1 MDVTKRLDS
10 LIEAS
15 VNSQIEA
22 NHLKPPLL
30 PTEDD
35 EIPLDSSSEEPQS
48 SGVSMS
54 DSEDEGEC
62 NSLISTGNEHIHIQ
76 PLLSAP
82 SAAAI
87 PCYRKI
93 QDIFKKRK
101 HLERTNPLLYT
112 AVSTK
117 KVKLDEGYNQPT
129 SATACPSDKSLLPP
143 EIWHRILSFVPPR
156 TLANLLCLNK
166 LFNVYLDPSSRYQ
179 CKFPPSPSR
188 SSITLL
194 KSDAIWQLSRRR
206 FWPRMP
212 APLQQKTEL
221 DMWRLACG
229 KRCQICGKADS
240 ASLDSSDD
248 KRHCKSQPVWAFA
261 IRACGS
267 CLVEKTISEVNLL
280 LSSSVPS
287 LLRSALPFV
296 LITSEMDIISPDI
309 LQKGFVQPYLQVTK
323 IYLSEHVEELKK
335 EFASVESMGCATAEE
350 WLKGLEARGQESLN
364 DSMRW
369 EKWAS
374 SGGVTQIHT
383 QLSPDNVPSI
393 IVASGKGLVLAGVSS
408 LTHTSRSSSNAV
420 LGEHL
425 PDSHHITPIATSE
438 AAHSSPTV
446 STQNDHV
453 GQMPPY
459 LQHGVQYNAP
469 RVRTREEALELK
481 AARRAEIERRAME
494 LDPPLPANILARIPS
509 FQAAIQIISPLDDKA
524 WDLLKPRLLAQR
536 ADAEQHEERGRGDP
550 PKPLLTQERSEERR
564 QTNENSVATKQLID
578 KTWDDLQ
585 APLRAR
591 ISAYADEIIRES
603 WNDGR
608 NVDMENSPQFA
619 AEILVHVRRR
629 FYTEIAKEAA
639 ETRAAGKLIIE
650 DPPDGP
656 FTQKLTLENMKW
668 LFDVKIKPHTESYR
682 KDLFFCNGCGVNYKA
697 FGFEGVIQHYAAKH
711 TNVLSLG
718 SVVVHWRA
726 EWPETPP
733 FKPDPRAVKTVHPP
747 TGLSHGTLQSQ
758 NYAAAY
764 PSISNP
770 APFQPPSYLAAPPS
784 VYGHLAYGPTPPQPV
799 PYLQGSLY
807 TPGQHEYSSQYSHPS
822 PYPYPNSH
830 PLFPSSSG
838 IHAGP
843 SSYSTTM
850 DTYYGQNHNTYQ
862 SNSQPHFQIHP
873 RSSFADIY
881 NAQLEYLARSSRDLW
896 SSTAGLKELP
906 GEIRVCVVLHHVA
919 QRFRSRFS
927 ESPTLNLFKDGL
939 SNHKEMRPVRNVN
952 GLMCKACHLG
962 FDGGIL
968 ADQYFKTYSLPQL
981 VNHFCQSHL
990 NQPQA
995 PNMPSLDWT
1004 VIMVHTPNL
1013 SALANL
1019 HNLANMDSQKYSLI
1033 TDAFPRARY
1042 PDGYPQGAH
1051 TTNLPNTQA
1060 DISIAA
1066 REQPTYSAPAL
1077 RPASLYDASIA
1088 SDDSI
1093 TPSTRTNA
1101 FGQQPG
1107 HNHSVVPSTSTPT
1120 GHQNFQSIDSGRE
1133 SSELWQGPNETL
1145 PKRQRGNS
1153 VKDNRAMSG
1162 QGFRNRKAGG
1172 AAASAGINPQKPSD
1186 EDLVAEED
1194 RRQEEKIRAMWAADR
1209 KEAARLAS
1217 RTQPPIPTEVPD
1229 VSMETLQVE
1238 RPRSYHS
1245 HVSQLAGSPMH
1256 SARVQGHQQPVKV
1269 REHEE
1274 DDLMAGLETQLNQQ
1288 QVLPGDSEYQPM
1300 PARDIQHERQ
1310 PFSERHVGSGNY
1322 INPDQG
1328 HPYDRLHSVHTAYSF
1343 HHEPRPHFDRYG
1355 EGSPGPRSVDMIHGS
1370 MQPLGTP
1377 DAELYDRS
1385 PHQEYHHAY
1394 DDESRAQQPPSQY
1407 TGAYELVR
1415 VRDSA
1420 GEYLIRRPIRL
1431 EREPAYVPFQ
1441 HAHAFYGDP
1450 TPQHRMFENDSYS
1463 DAQIRYESAS
1473 RTEIPVRRLSYEV
1486 IVRPEGAVKTSYEEP
1501 SNDDLTG
1508 SEDYDPRFP
1517 AAAPSSS
1524 TIRRAR

>member
-1 MDVTKRLDS
+1 MDVTKRLDGFVK
-10 LIEAS
+10 AS
-15 VNSQIEA
+15 VNSQTGA
-22 NHLKPPLL
+22 NHLEPPLL
-30 PTEDD
+30 PAEDD
-35 EIPLDSSSEEPQS
+35 EIPLDSSSEEAQS
-48 SGVSMS
+48 SEVSTS

-62 NSLISTGNEHIHIQ
+62 NSLISTGNEHVHIQ
-76 PLLSAP
+76 PLLSVP
-82 SAAAI
+82 SAAAV

-93 QDIFKKRK
+93 QDISKKRK
-101 HLERTNPLLYT
+101 RLERTDTLPYT

-117 KVKLDEGYNQPT
+117 KVKLNEGYNQPT
-129 SATACPSDKSLLPP
+129 SATTCPSDKSLLPP

-156 TLANLLCLNK
+156 ALANLLCVNK
-166 LFNVYLDPSSRYQ
+166 LFNVYVDPSSRYQ

-194 KSDAIWQLSRRR
+194 KSDVIWQLSRRR

-261 IRACGS
+261 IRTCGS

-296 LITSEMDIISPDI
+296 LITSGMDIILPDV
-309 LQKGFVQPYLQVTK
+309 LQKGFAQPDLQVTK

-374 SGGVTQIHT
+374 SGGVAQIHT

-393 IVASGKGLVLAGVSS
+393 VVASGKGLVLAGVS
-408 LTHTSRSSSNAV
+408 LAHTSRSSPSVV
-420 LGEHL
+420 LGEHS
-425 PDSHHITPIATSE
+425 PDSHHITPIPTSQV
-438 AAHSSPTV
+438 AHSSPAA
-446 STQNDHV
+446 STQNDHA
-453 GQMPPY
+453 GQMPQY
-459 LQHGVQYNAP
+459 FQHGVQYNAP

-494 LDPPLPANILARIPS
+494 LDAPLPASILARIPS

-536 ADAEQHEERGRGDP
+536 ADAEQLEERERGNP
-550 PKPLLTQERSEERR
+550 LQLLLTQERSEERR
-564 QTNENSVATKQLID
+564 QTDENNAATKQLID

-619 AEILVHVRRR
+619 VEILVHVRRI
-629 FYTEIAKEAA
+629 FYAEIAKEAA
-639 ETRAAGKLIIE
+639 ETRAAGKLPIE

-682 KDLFFCNGCGVNYKA
+682 KDLFFCNGCEVNYKA

-733 FKPDPRAVKTVHPP
+733 FKTDPRAVKTVHPP
-747 TGLSHGTLQSQ
+747 TGLPYGILQSQ

-764 PSISNP
+764 PSTPNP

-784 VYGHLAYGPTPPQPV
+784 VYGHSVYGPTTPQSV

-807 TPGQHEYSSQYSHPS
+807 TTGQHEYSSEYSHPS

-830 PLFPSSSG
+830 PLFPPG
-838 IHAGP
+838 IHGGP
-843 SSYSTTM
+843 SSYSTTIG
-850 DTYYGQNHNTYQ
+850 TYYGHNHNTYQ
-862 SNSQPHFQIHP
+862 SNFQPHFQIHP

-906 GEIRVCVVLHHVA
+906 GEIRVCVVLHHVV

-939 SNHKEMRPVRNVN
+939 SSSKEMRPVRNVN

-962 FDGGIL
+962 FGGGIL
-968 ADQYFKTYSLPQL
+968 ADQFSRTYSLPQL

-1004 VIMVHTPNL
+1004 VTMVHTPNL

-1033 TDAFPRARY
+1033 ADAFPRGRY
-1042 PDGYPQGAH
+1042 PDSYPQEAPI
-1051 TTNLPNTQA
+1051 TNLASAQA
-1060 DISIAA
+1060 DISIAC
-1066 REQPTYSAPAL
+1066 EQPIYSAPAL
-1077 RPASLYDASIA
+1077 QPASLYDASMA
-1088 SDDSI
+1088 SGDSI
-1093 TPSTRTNA
+1093 TPRTRANI

-1107 HNHSVVPSTSTPT
+1107 HNHSVVPSTPTST
-1120 GHQNFQSIDSGRE
+1120 GHQNFQPSDSGRE
-1133 SSELWQGPNETL
+1133 SSELCQGPNETM
-1145 PKRQRGNS
+1145 PKRQKGNS
-1153 VKDNRAMSG
+1153 VKNNRAMSG
-1162 QGFRNRKAGG
+1162 QGLRNRIGG
-1172 AAASAGINPQKPSD
+1172 AAASAGIKLQEPSD

-1194 RRQEEKIRAMWAADR
+1194 RRQEEEIRAMWAADR

-1217 RTQPPIPTEVPD
+1217 RTQHPIPTEGPD
-1229 VSMETLQVE
+1229 VSTATLPVE
-1238 RPRSYHS
+1238 RPRIYCS
-1245 HVSQLAGSPMH
+1245 HMSQLAAPPTH
-1256 SARVQGHQQPVKV
+1256 SARAQSHQQPVKV

-1288 QVLPGDSEYQPM
+1288 QVLPRDSKYQPM
-1300 PARDIQHERQ
+1300 PARDVQHERQ
-1310 PFSERHVGSGNY
+1310 PFSGRHVGSGNY
-1322 INPDQG
+1322 INLNQG
-1328 HPYDRLHSVHTAYSF
+1328 HPYDRFHSVHAAYS
-1343 HHEPRPHFDRYG
+1343 HHEPRPRFDRYG
-1355 EGSPGPRSVDMIHGS
+1355 EGSPDTRSVDMIHGS
-1370 MQPLGTP
+1370 MRPLGTP

-1385 PHQEYHHAY
+1385 PQQEYHHVY

-1420 GEYLIRRPIRL
+1420 GEYLIRQPIRL
-1431 EREPAYVPFQ
+1431 EREPTYVPFQ
-1441 HAHAFYGDP
+1441 HVHAFYGDP
-1450 TPQHRMFENDSYS
+1450 TPKRRTFENDSYS
-1463 DAQIRYESAS
+1463 DGQIRYESTS
-1473 RTEIPVRRLSYEV
+1473 RTEIPVRRLAYEV
-1486 IVRPEGAVKTSYEEP
+1486 IVKPEGAAKTSYEEP

-1524 TIRRAR
+1524 TIRRARYQ